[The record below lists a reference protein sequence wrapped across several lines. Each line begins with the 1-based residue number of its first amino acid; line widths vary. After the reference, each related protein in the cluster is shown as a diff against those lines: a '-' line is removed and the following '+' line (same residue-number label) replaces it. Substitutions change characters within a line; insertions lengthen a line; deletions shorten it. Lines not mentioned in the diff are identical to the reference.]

1 MFILRELGDRQ
12 EQVCNIGQIQSM
24 IENAIFNLQDA
35 NQWTPNKINIDE
47 QIKESA
53 FVFRRVI
60 QLLTKSDQQTNIS
73 L

>member
-1 MFILRELGDRQ
+1 MFILRELGYRQ
-12 EQVCNIGQIQSM
+12 EQVCNIGQIQGM

-35 NQWTPNKINIDE
+35 SQWTPNKINIDE